1 MIFKVSNLHKFFF
14 TYICPRFYGGSP
26 PSTPSQTTQ
35 TVNQNTIPAELMPYV
50 KNMLNRAEPL
60 SQSAYVPYSTN
71 AADYVAP
78 FSPLQKQAQAGAA
91 NLQTPSQFAPATQ
104 MAGVSGIG
112 QLGTAG
118 QALGYG
124 AQGAGYG
131 QTAANVG
138 AMGGLG
144 YGAQSAD
151 LGMQAAGMAGQGY
164 GAGAQYAQQATSPTA
179 IGAYM
184 NPYLQQSLAPQLQLL
199 NQQYG
204 IKQAQQQGAATQA
217 GAFGGSR
224 EALQGGL
231 INQGQALA
239 QQEMIAQGYNQAFGQ
254 AQQAQQF
261 GANLGLQGM
270 QAGNQAMQTGLQGL
284 GQGLTG
290 VNTALQGYQQGMAG
304 SQAGLAGV
312 QGAQQGFTGAANTA
326 ATLGNLGTAQLG
338 AETSVLGTQAQFG
351 AQQQAQQQQAIDQA
365 VLNYQNA
372 QQYPYMQLGFMS
384 NLLRGTPIN
393 NTTETQYMAQPS
405 AMQQIGGALG
415 TAGSLYGAYTA
426 KKAEGGRIQDNSYA
440 KGGIVGYLE
449 GGSVEESMRSKLED
463 LDISHL
469 QQIIQSNESPE
480 MSKLA
485 KEVLATKFAKGGIVA
500 FANGGQSQDWKS
512 ALENISQEMTARDYK
527 LHGWTDEDIINYKS
541 SGRVPL
547 DPKKQLAL
555 RTPEAAPRIPLDKDI
570 YYNRLQEKGRR
581 VPEDKVI
588 RLPDENAVKPNTFE
602 PVSSDKGIAGYR
614 PAAEYEPPQYGGELG
629 APPKEG
635 EYIPSEK
642 STARGAIGAPE
653 QEPIE
658 GRKMYYDETKAYKDA
673 MEQRRA
679 DMARGK
685 KPPMNAGMAR
695 EELLKKKK
703 MGMEATVERPEGATA
718 DVAPKPNTWT
728 EEPVG
733 NFGEKVREG
742 IKGVGSKAKSIAK
755 GLMSAEVL
763 VPLAMEERAAQFK
776 TGEGDAL
783 TKGIQGIQAGP
794 SVALEALQR
803 AVLGGSTAEE
813 FRKASPKLA
822 AFIDETGKTVEDR
835 FNAVKDYFTGELS
848 AEDKA
853 QPSRA
858 EAQQVATE
866 MGVPAQTTPFVSEG
880 LNAPNVAPSVATPTP
895 PQPPMGLGSS
905 APAGVAPPAQQ
916 PSFGGTPE
924 ESEILRANL
933 ASEPESVAQA
943 VNTAAEVTNA
953 KTEQEM
959 GFYQKQVAEMYKQA
973 GLGNN
978 EGAAA
983 MRKEIMD
990 ELANKEANEKRQ
1002 TYLRMAEFFSH
1013 WGSTPGAPLA
1023 AGMKSLIATMP
1034 GYLEDKKDQ
1043 EKLQRGLQDSLYK
1056 LDQADRL
1063 EKIGMIKEAAALKH
1077 EASQFDKEVM
1087 KLQHE
1092 AVQNRLQEAAAER
1105 RAKIM
1110 AGASITG
1117 DVIRAT
1123 SRIDGTV
1130 SDTYRGNN
1138 IKALQNQATNITRQM
1153 ANLLPESKELPGLKA
1168 QLKNV
1173 NDRMDALID
1182 ESGAKPKT
1190 RYDRWLTETG
1200 KI

>member
-26 PSTPSQTTQ
+26 PATPSQTTQ

-71 AADYVAP
+71 AQDYMAP

-91 NLQTPSQFAPATQ
+91 NLQTPGQFAPASQ
-104 MAGVSGIG
+104 MAGLS
-112 QLGTAG
+112 
-118 QALGYG
+118 
-124 AQGAGYG
+124 
-131 QTAANVG
+131 
-138 AMGGLG
+138 GLG
-144 YGAQSAD
+144 S
-151 LGMQAAGMAGQGY
+151 MT
-164 GAGAQYAQQATSPTA
+164 AGAQYAQQATNPNA
-179 IGAYM
+179 VGAYM

-199 NQQYG
+199 NQEYG

-224 EALQGGL
+224 EALMGGL
-231 INQGQALA
+231 NSQAQSLA
-239 QQEMIAQGYNQAFGQ
+239 QQKMISEGYNQAFNQ

-261 GANLGLQGM
+261 GANLGLQGYGQGI
-270 QAGNQAMQTGLQGL
+270 QAAGQL
-284 GQGLTG
+284 GQ
-290 VNTALQGYQQGMAG
+290 
-304 SQAGLAGV
+304 
-312 QGAQQGFTGAANTA
+312 
-326 ATLGNLGTAQLG
+326 LGTQQL
-338 AETSVLGTQAQFG
+338 AADTSVLGTQAQFG

-393 NTTETQYMAQPS
+393 NTTATQYMAQPS

-426 KKAEGGRIQDNSYA
+426 KKAEGGIIQDNSYA
-440 KGGIVGYLE
+440 KGGIVGYLG

-463 LDISHL
+463 LDVSHL
-469 QQIIQSNESPE
+469 QQIIQSNQSPE

-500 FANGGQSQDWKS
+500 FANGGQPQDWKS

-555 RTPEAAPRIPLDKDI
+555 RTPEAGPRIPLDKDI
-570 YYNRLQEKGRR
+570 YYKRLQEKGRR

-703 MGMEATVERPEGATA
+703 MAMEATVERPEGATA
-718 DVAPKPNTWT
+718 EGVTAEGATAELTPKAPSKGLTAIKGLAPVALKTLGTLSLPELVDTMTGQPEDSKTFKEYEAIKKKSGMKGVLAHMNEQVAEGNAKVAKGIAAFASENIAEPVKKWWSGEEGQTQQPVAPT
-728 EEPVG
+728 
-733 NFGEKVREG
+733 
-742 IKGVGSKAKSIAK
+742 
-755 GLMSAEVL
+755 
-763 VPLAMEERAAQFK
+763 
-776 TGEGDAL
+776 
-783 TKGIQGIQAGP
+783 
-794 SVALEALQR
+794 
-803 AVLGGSTAEE
+803 AV
-813 FRKASPKLA
+813 
-822 AFIDETGKTVEDR
+822 
-835 FNAVKDYFTGELS
+835 
-848 AEDKA
+848 
-853 QPSRA
+853 
-858 EAQQVATE
+858 
-866 MGVPAQTTPFVSEG
+866 TP
-880 LNAPNVAPSVATPTP
+880 
-895 PQPPMGLGSS
+895 S
-905 APAGVAPPAQQ
+905 APAGIDSQAQAPLQKQESPYSADAYNPVYTQRKQPAVTPPASQGIVPRER

-933 ASEPESVAQA
+933 ASEPESIAQA
-943 VNTAAEVTNA
+943 VNTASEVANA
-953 KTEQEM
+953 KTEQDM
-959 GFYQKQVAEMYKQA
+959 GFYQKQVQEMYKQA

-1023 AGMKSLIATMP
+1023 AGMRSLIATMP

-1077 EASQFDKEVM
+1077 DASQFDKEVM

-1092 AVQNRLQEAAAER
+1092 AVQNRLRDESRER
-1105 RAKIM
+1105 EAKIM
-1110 AGASITG
+1110 AGASTTNA
-1117 DVIRAT
+1117 VIGAT
-1123 SRIDGTV
+1123 SRIDGTT

>member
-14 TYICPRFYGGSP
+14 TYICPRFYGGA

-91 NLQTPSQFAPATQ
+91 NLQTPGQFAPASQ
-104 MAGVSGIG
+104 MAGLS
-112 QLGTAG
+112 
-118 QALGYG
+118 
-124 AQGAGYG
+124 
-131 QTAANVG
+131 
-138 AMGGLG
+138 GLG
-144 YGAQSAD
+144 S
-151 LGMQAAGMAGQGY
+151 MT
-164 GAGAQYAQQATSPTA
+164 AGAQYAQQATNPNA
-179 IGAYM
+179 VGAYM

-204 IKQAQQQGAATQA
+204 IEQAKQQGAATQA

-224 EALQGGL
+224 EALMSGL
-231 INQGQALA
+231 NSQNQNLA
-239 QQEMIAQGYNQAFGQ
+239 QQKMISEGYNQAFNQ

-261 GANLGLQGM
+261 GANLGLQGYNQGI
-270 QAGNQAMQTGLQGL
+270 QAAGQL
-284 GQGLTG
+284 GQ
-290 VNTALQGYQQGMAG
+290 
-304 SQAGLAGV
+304 
-312 QGAQQGFTGAANTA
+312 
-326 ATLGNLGTAQLG
+326 LGTQQLA
-338 AETSVLGTQAQFG
+338 AEQGVLGTQSQFG

-365 VLNYQNA
+365 VQNYQNA
-372 QQYPYMQLGFMS
+372 QNYPYMQLGFMS
-384 NLLRGTPIN
+384 NLLRGTPTG
-393 NTTETQYMAQPS
+393 NTTQTVYQAQPS

-426 KKAEGGRIQDNSYA
+426 KAEGGIIQDNGYA
-440 KGGIVGYLE
+440 KGGIVGYFN

-463 LDISHL
+463 LDVSHL

-480 MSKLA
+480 MSKIA

-555 RTPEAAPRIPLDKDI
+555 RTPEAGPRIPLDKDI
-570 YYNRLQEKGRR
+570 YYKRLQEKGRR

-642 STARGAIGAPE
+642 STVRGAIGAPE

-658 GRKMYYDETKAYKDA
+658 GRKMDYKETKAYKDA

-679 DMARGK
+679 DRAVGK
-685 KPPMNAGMAR
+685 KPPMNAGMAQ

-703 MGMEATVERPEGATA
+703 MAMETPVERPEGATA
-718 DVAPKPNTWT
+718 ESATT
-728 EEPVG
+728 EG
-733 NFGEKVREG
+733 SSKATSKGLTA
-742 IKGVGSKAKSIAK
+742 IKGLAPVALKTLGTLSLPELVYELTGQPEDSKTFKEYDAIKKKSGMKGVLAHMNEQVAEGNAKVAK
-755 GLMSAEVL
+755 G
-763 VPLAMEERAAQFK
+763 
-776 TGEGDAL
+776 
-783 TKGIQGIQAGP
+783 I
-794 SVALEALQR
+794 
-803 AVLGGSTAEE
+803 
-813 FRKASPKLA
+813 A
-822 AFIDETGKTVEDR
+822 AFASENIADP
-835 FNAVKDYFTGELS
+835 VKKWWSGE
-848 AEDKA
+848 EGQTQ
-853 QPSRA
+853 QP
-858 EAQQVATE
+858 V
-866 MGVPAQTTPFVSEG
+866 
-880 LNAPNVAPSVATPTP
+880 TPTAVTP
-895 PQPPMGLGSS
+895 S
-905 APAGVAPPAQQ
+905 APAGIDSQAQAPLQKQESPYSADAYNPVYTQRKQPAVTPPVGGASQGIVPSAQQ

-933 ASEPESVAQA
+933 ASEPEGIAQA
-943 VNTAAEVTNA
+943 VNTAAEVAAA
-953 KTEQEM
+953 KTEQDM
-959 GFYQKQVAEMYKQA
+959 PFYMKQVQEMYKQQ

-1023 AGMKSLIATMP
+1023 AGMRSLIATMP

-1077 EASQFDKEVM
+1077 DASQFDKEVM

-1092 AVQNRLQEAAAER
+1092 AVQNRLQEDAAER

-1117 DVIRAT
+1117 DVIRANST
-1123 SRIDGTV
+1123 D
-1130 SDTYRGNN
+1130 
-1138 IKALQNQATNITRQM
+1138 
-1153 ANLLPESKELPGLKA
+1153 KELARTDATIRGQDLQVLGQQAKIYAA
-1168 QLKNV
+1168 QAS
-1173 NDRMDALID
+1173 DMTTD
-1182 ESGAKPKT
+1182 ESVRKIAKQNLQDTMKNIERIRSARAVAPKSD
-1190 RYDRWLTETG
+1190 YDVWKETYKG
-1200 KI
+1200 QK

>member
-1 MIFKVSNLHKFFF
+1 
-14 TYICPRFYGGSP
+14 
-26 PSTPSQTTQ
+26 
-35 TVNQNTIPAELMPYV
+35 
-50 KNMLNRAEPL
+50 MLNRAEPL
-60 SQSAYVPYSTN
+60 SQLAYVPYSTN

-124 AQGAGYG
+124 AQ
-131 QTAANVG
+131 
-138 AMGGLG
+138 
-144 YGAQSAD
+144 SAD

-184 NPYLQQSLAPQLQLL
+184 NPYIQQSLAPQLQLL

-463 LDISHL
+463 LDVSHL
-469 QQIIQSNESPE
+469 QQIIQSTESPE

-500 FANGGQSQDWKS
+500 FAKGGTPPNV
-512 ALENISQEMTARDYK
+512 LRDPAYY
-527 LHGWTDEDIINYKS
+527 EDIANYTLEDLAAES
-541 SGRVPL
+541 
-547 DPKKQLAL
+547 DPEVRASRIDEWNRKYGKPKATELLEPEHIQPKPVNPNLSENEALNTLKNKPKGLA
-555 RTPEAAPRIPLDKDI
+555 TIPGEDVVRPPANEGILT
-570 YYNRLQEKGRR
+570 RR
-581 VPEDKVI
+581 GTGLATIPGEEVI
-588 RLPDENAVKPNTFE
+588 RPQ
-602 PVSSDKGIAGYR
+602 KGLATI
-614 PAAEYEPPQYGGELG
+614 PGEG
-629 APPKEG
+629 V
-635 EYIPSEK
+635 
-642 STARGAIGAPE
+642 
-653 QEPIE
+653 
-658 GRKMYYDETKAYKDA
+658 
-673 MEQRRA
+673 
-679 DMARGK
+679 
-685 KPPMNAGMAR
+685 
-695 EELLKKKK
+695 
-703 MGMEATVERPEGATA
+703 TVERPESATA
-718 DVAPKPNTWT
+718 EGSPKATGKGLTAIKGLAPVALKTLGTLSLPELVDAMTGQPEDSKTFKEYEAIKKKSGMKGVLAHMN
-728 EEPVG
+728 EQVAEGNAKVAKGIAAFASENIAEPVKEWWL
-733 NFGEKVREG
+733 GEDGQTQQPVT
-742 IKGVGSKAKSIAK
+742 
-755 GLMSAEVL
+755 
-763 VPLAMEERAAQFK
+763 K
-776 TGEGDAL
+776 T
-783 TKGIQGIQAGP
+783 
-794 SVALEALQR
+794 
-803 AVLGGSTAEE
+803 AV
-813 FRKASPKLA
+813 
-822 AFIDETGKTVEDR
+822 
-835 FNAVKDYFTGELS
+835 
-848 AEDKA
+848 
-853 QPSRA
+853 
-858 EAQQVATE
+858 
-866 MGVPAQTTPFVSEG
+866 TP
-880 LNAPNVAPSVATPTP
+880 
-895 PQPPMGLGSS
+895 S
-905 APAGVAPPAQQ
+905 APAGIDSQAQAPLQKQESPYSADAYNPVYTQRKQPAVTPPVGGARQSIVPSAQ

-924 ESEILRANL
+924 ESEILQANL
-933 ASEPESVAQA
+933 ASEPEGSAKAGEVA
-943 VNTAAEVTNA
+943 NA
-953 KTEQEM
+953 KTEQDM

-1023 AGMKSLIATMP
+1023 AGMRSLIATMP

-1077 EASQFDKEVM
+1077 DASQFDKEVM

-1110 AGASITG
+1110 AGASTTNA
-1117 DVIRAT
+1117 VIGAT
-1123 SRIDGTV
+1123 SRIDGTT

>member
-1 MIFKVSNLHKFFF
+1 MIFKPSSLHKFFF
-14 TYICPRFYGGSP
+14 TYICPRFYGGGA

-35 TVNQNTIPAELMPYV
+35 TVNQNTIPAQLMPYV

-71 AADYVAP
+71 AADYVAG
-78 FSPLQKQAQAGAA
+78 FSPLQKQAQVGAA
-91 NLQTPSQFAPATQ
+91 NLQTPGQFEPASQ
-104 MAGVSGIG
+104 MAGLS
-112 QLGTAG
+112 
-118 QALGYG
+118 
-124 AQGAGYG
+124 
-131 QTAANVG
+131 
-138 AMGGLG
+138 GLG
-144 YGAQSAD
+144 S
-151 LGMQAAGMAGQGY
+151 MMAGQN
-164 GAGAQYAQQATSPTA
+164 YAQQATDPNA

-184 NPYLQQSLAPQLQLL
+184 NPYLKQSLDPQLQLL

-204 IKQAQQQGAATQA
+204 IKGAQQQGAATQA

-224 EALQGGL
+224 EALSNAMVG
-231 INQGQALA
+231 QGQALA
-239 QQEMIAQGYNQAFGQ
+239 QQEMIGQGYNQAFNN

-261 GANLGLQGM
+261 GAQLGLQGYGQGI
-270 QAGNQAMQTGLQGL
+270 QAAGQL
-284 GQGLTG
+284 GQ
-290 VNTALQGYQQGMAG
+290 
-304 SQAGLAGV
+304 
-312 QGAQQGFTGAANTA
+312 
-326 ATLGNLGTAQLG
+326 
-338 AETSVLGTQAQFG
+338 LGTQQLAAQTSILGTQGQFG

-384 NLLRGTPIN
+384 NLLRGTPTG
-393 NTTETQYMAQPS
+393 NTTQTMYQAQPS
-405 AMQQIGGALG
+405 WMQQMGGALG

-426 KKAEGGRIQDNSYA
+426 KKAEGGIIQDNSYA

-463 LDISHL
+463 LDVSHL

-480 MSKLA
+480 MSKIA

-500 FANGGQSQDWKS
+500 FANGGQPQDWKS

-555 RTPEAAPRIPLDKDI
+555 RTPEAGPRIPLDKDI
-570 YYNRLQEKGRR
+570 YYKRLQEKGRR

-679 DMARGK
+679 DMAAGK
-685 KPPMNAGMAR
+685 KAPPDYAIGSKEQKAWKDLQAKR
-695 EELLKKKK
+695 AKEGLGQVELKSESPV
-703 MGMEATVERPEGATA
+703 GDAE
-718 DVAPKPNTWT
+718 VAPKTSSKGLT
-728 EEPVG
+728 A
-733 NFGEKVREG
+733 
-742 IKGVGSKAKSIAK
+742 IKGLAPVALKTLGTLSLPELVDAMTGQPEDSKTFKEYEDIKKKSGMKGVLAHMQDQVAEGNAKVAK
-755 GLMSAEVL
+755 G
-763 VPLAMEERAAQFK
+763 
-776 TGEGDAL
+776 
-783 TKGIQGIQAGP
+783 I
-794 SVALEALQR
+794 
-803 AVLGGSTAEE
+803 
-813 FRKASPKLA
+813 A
-822 AFIDETGKTVEDR
+822 AFASENIADPLKQWWSGEEGQAEQP
-835 FNAVKDYFTGELS
+835 AVQS
-848 AEDKA
+848 A
-853 QPSRA
+853 
-858 EAQQVATE
+858 
-866 MGVPAQTTPFVSEG
+866 
-880 LNAPNVAPSVATPTP
+880 VAPSAPAGIDTQAQEPLVQQDAPLSADANNPIYTQRKQ
-895 PQPPMGLGSS
+895 QPPMGTGSS
-905 APAGVAPPAQQ
+905 GIVPSAQ

-924 ESEILRANL
+924 ESAILQANL

-943 VNTAAEVTNA
+943 VNTTAEVANA
-953 KTEQEM
+953 KTEQDM

-1002 TYLRMAEFFSH
+1002 TYLRMAEFFAH

-1023 AGMKSLIATMP
+1023 AGMRSLIATMP

-1077 EASQFDKEVM
+1077 EASQFDKEIM

-1092 AVQNRLQEAAAER
+1092 AIQNRLQEDAAER

-1110 AGASITG
+1110 AGASTTNA
-1117 DVIRAT
+1117 VIGAT
-1123 SRIDGTV
+1123 SRIDGTT

>member
-71 AADYVAP
+71 AADYVAG

-91 NLQTPSQFAPATQ
+91 NLQTPGQFAPASQ
-104 MAGVSGIG
+104 MAGLS
-112 QLGTAG
+112 
-118 QALGYG
+118 
-124 AQGAGYG
+124 
-131 QTAANVG
+131 
-138 AMGGLG
+138 GLG
-144 YGAQSAD
+144 S
-151 LGMQAAGMAGQGY
+151 MMAGQN
-164 GAGAQYAQQATSPTA
+164 YAQQATDPNA
-179 IGAYM
+179 IKAYM
-184 NPYLQQSLAPQLQLL
+184 NPYLKQSLDPQLQLL
-199 NQQYG
+199 NQQFG
-204 IKQAQQQGAATQA
+204 IKGAQQQGAATQA

-224 EALQGGL
+224 EALSNAMVG
-231 INQGQALA
+231 QGQALA
-239 QQEMIAQGYNQAFGQ
+239 QQEMIGQGYNQAFNN

-261 GANLGLQGM
+261 GANLGLQGYG
-270 QAGNQAMQTGLQGL
+270 QAIQAAGQL
-284 GQGLTG
+284 GQ
-290 VNTALQGYQQGMAG
+290 
-304 SQAGLAGV
+304 
-312 QGAQQGFTGAANTA
+312 
-326 ATLGNLGTAQLG
+326 
-338 AETSVLGTQAQFG
+338 LGTQAQFG

-384 NLLRGTPIN
+384 NLLRGTPTG
-393 NTTETQYMAQPS
+393 NTTQTMYQAQPS
-405 AMQQIGGALG
+405 WMQQMGGALG

-426 KKAEGGRIQDNSYA
+426 KRAEGGIIQDNSYA

-463 LDISHL
+463 LDVSHL
-469 QQIIQSNESPE
+469 QQIVKSNESPE

-570 YYNRLQEKGRR
+570 YYKRLQEKGRR

-602 PVSSDKGIAGYR
+602 PVSQDKGITGYR

-653 QEPIE
+653 QAPIE

-679 DMARGK
+679 DMAAGK
-685 KPPMNAGMAR
+685 KAPPDY
-695 EELLKKKK
+695 
-703 MGMEATVERPEGATA
+703 V
-718 DVAPKPNTWT
+718 
-728 EEPVG
+728 
-733 NFGEKVREG
+733 
-742 IKGVGSKAKSIAK
+742 VGSKEQKAWKDLQAKRAKEGLGQVELKSESPVGAAETTPKAPSKGLTAIKGLAPVALKTLGTLSLPELVDTMTGQPEDSKTFKEYEAIKKKSGMKGVLAHMNEQVAEGNAKVAK
-755 GLMSAEVL
+755 G
-763 VPLAMEERAAQFK
+763 
-776 TGEGDAL
+776 
-783 TKGIQGIQAGP
+783 I
-794 SVALEALQR
+794 
-803 AVLGGSTAEE
+803 
-813 FRKASPKLA
+813 A
-822 AFIDETGKTVEDR
+822 AFASENISEPIKEWWS
-835 FNAVKDYFTGELS
+835 GE
-848 AEDKA
+848 EGQTQ
-853 QPSRA
+853 QP
-858 EAQQVATE
+858 V
-866 MGVPAQTTPFVSEG
+866 
-880 LNAPNVAPSVATPTP
+880 TPTAVTP
-895 PQPPMGLGSS
+895 S
-905 APAGVAPPAQQ
+905 APAGIDLQAQAPLQKQESPYSADAYNPVYTQRKQPAVTPPTGGAGRGIVQKEQ

-943 VNTAAEVTNA
+943 VNTASEVANA
-953 KTEQEM
+953 KTEQDM

-973 GLGNN
+973 GLGDN

-1110 AGASITG
+1110 AGASTTNA
-1117 DVIRAT
+1117 VIGAT
-1123 SRIDGTV
+1123 SRIDGTT

>member
-1 MIFKVSNLHKFFF
+1 MIFKPSSLHKFFF
-14 TYICPRFYGGSP
+14 TYICPRFYGGAP
-26 PSTPSQTTQ
+26 ATPSQTTQ

-184 NPYLQQSLAPQLQLL
+184 NPYIQQSLAPQLQLL

-463 LDISHL
+463 LDVSHL
-469 QQIIQSNESPE
+469 QQIVKSNESPE

-602 PVSSDKGIAGYR
+602 PVSQDKGITGYR
-614 PAAEYEPPQYGGELG
+614 PAAEYESPQYGGELG

-703 MGMEATVERPEGATA
+703 MAMETPVERPEGATA
-718 DVAPKPNTWT
+718 EGTTAESATAEGSPKATSKGLTAIKGLAPVALKTLGTLSLPELVDTMTGQPEDSKTFKEYDAIKKKSGMKGVLAHMN
-728 EEPVG
+728 EQVAEGNAKVAKGIAAFASENIAEPVKEWWS
-733 NFGEKVREG
+733 GEEG
-742 IKGVGSKAKSIAK
+742 
-755 GLMSAEVL
+755 
-763 VPLAMEERAAQFK
+763 Q
-776 TGEGDAL
+776 T
-783 TKGIQGIQAGP
+783 Q
-794 SVALEALQR
+794 
-803 AVLGGSTAEE
+803 
-813 FRKASPKLA
+813 
-822 AFIDETGKTVEDR
+822 
-835 FNAVKDYFTGELS
+835 
-848 AEDKA
+848 
-853 QPSRA
+853 QP
-858 EAQQVATE
+858 V
-866 MGVPAQTTPFVSEG
+866 
-880 LNAPNVAPSVATPTP
+880 TPTAVTP
-895 PQPPMGLGSS
+895 S
-905 APAGVAPPAQQ
+905 APAGIDSQAQAPLQKQESPYSADAYNPMYTQRKQPAVTPPVGSAGQGIVQKEQ

-943 VNTAAEVTNA
+943 VNTAAEVANA
-953 KTEQEM
+953 KTEQDM

-1110 AGASITG
+1110 AGASTTNA
-1117 DVIRAT
+1117 VIGAT
-1123 SRIDGTV
+1123 SRIDGTT

>member
-1 MIFKVSNLHKFFF
+1 MIFKPSSLHKFFF

-26 PSTPSQTTQ
+26 PAAPSETTQ
-35 TVNQNTIPAELMPYV
+35 TVNQNSIPAQLMPYA
-50 KNMLNRAEPL
+50 LNTLNKAEGL
-60 SQSAYVPYSTN
+60 TQQTYKPYSTN
-71 AADYVAP
+71 AQDYLAP
-78 FSPLQKQAQAGAA
+78 FSPLQQKAQQGAA
-91 NLQTPSQFAPATQ
+91 NLQTPGQFAPATQ
-104 MAGVSGIG
+104 MAGISG
-112 QLGTAG
+112 
-118 QALGYG
+118 
-124 AQGAGYG
+124 
-131 QTAANVG
+131 VG
-138 AMGGLG
+138 SM
-144 YGAQSAD
+144 
-151 LGMQAAGMAGQGY
+151 MAGQN
-164 GAGAQYAQQATSPTA
+164 YAQQATDPNA
-179 IGAYM
+179 VGAYM

-199 NQQYG
+199 NQQFG
-204 IKQAQQQGAATQA
+204 IQQAEQQGRATQA
-217 GAFGGSR
+217 GAFGGTR

-231 INQGQALA
+231 INQNQALA
-239 QQEMIAQGYNQAFGQ
+239 QQQMIGQGYNEAFKN
-254 AQQAQQF
+254 AQQAQQY
-261 GANLGLQGM
+261 GAGLGLQGY
-270 QAGNQAMQTGLQGL
+270 
-284 GQGLTG
+284 GQGIQ
-290 VNTALQGYQQGMAG
+290 AAG
-304 SQAGLAGV
+304 Q
-312 QGAQQGFTGAANTA
+312 
-326 ATLGNLGTAQLG
+326 LGGLGTAQLG
-338 AETSVLGTQAQFG
+338 AETSVLGTQGQFG
-351 AQQQAQQQQAIDQA
+351 QQQQDMQQRAIDQA
-365 VLNYQNA
+365 VQDYKNA
-372 QQYPYMQLGFMS
+372 QMWPYMQLGFMS
-384 NLLRGTPIN
+384 DLIRGTPTG
-393 NTTETQYMAQPS
+393 NTTQTVYQAQPS

-426 KKAEGGRIQDNSYA
+426 KKAEGGIIQDNSYA

-449 GGSVEESMRSKLED
+449 GGSVEESMRSKLEN
-463 LDISHL
+463 LDVSHL

-718 DVAPKPNTWT
+718 EGATAEVAPKAPSKGLTAIKGLAPVALKTLGTLSLPELVDTMTGQPEDSKTFKEYDAIKKKSGMKGVLAHMN
-728 EEPVG
+728 EQVAEGNAKVAKGIAAFASENISEPVKKWWS
-733 NFGEKVREG
+733 GEEG
-742 IKGVGSKAKSIAK
+742 QTQQPVAPTAATPSVPAGIDSQAQAPLQKQESPYSADAYNPMYTQRKQPAVTPPVGGA
-755 GLMSAEVL
+755 G
-763 VPLAMEERAAQFK
+763 
-776 TGEGDAL
+776 
-783 TKGIQGIQAGP
+783 QGIVQK
-794 SVALEALQR
+794 E
-803 AVLGGSTAEE
+803 
-813 FRKASPKLA
+813 
-822 AFIDETGKTVEDR
+822 
-835 FNAVKDYFTGELS
+835 
-848 AEDKA
+848 
-853 QPSRA
+853 
-858 EAQQVATE
+858 
-866 MGVPAQTTPFVSEG
+866 
-880 LNAPNVAPSVATPTP
+880 
-895 PQPPMGLGSS
+895 
-905 APAGVAPPAQQ
+905 Q

-943 VNTAAEVTNA
+943 VNTAAEVVNA
-953 KTEQEM
+953 KTEQDM

-1002 TYLRMAEFFSH
+1002 TYLRMAEFFAH

-1023 AGMKSLIATMP
+1023 AGMRSLIATMP

-1077 EASQFDKEVM
+1077 DASQFDKEVM

-1110 AGASITG
+1110 AGASTTNA
-1117 DVIRAT
+1117 VIGAT
-1123 SRIDGTV
+1123 SRIDGTT